1 MRLSKRTD
9 LASFWHKGMHKDGTS
24 AETANADVYVLDSN
38 IIRFLI
44 DRIHFDEGQVLED
57 KLASSC
63 SV

>member
-1 MRLSKRTD
+1 
-9 LASFWHKGMHKDGTS
+9 MHKDGTS

-57 KLASSC
+57 KHRVARSNSALED
-63 SV
+63 